1 MKFKYICFI
10 SIIASLLLANCSSGI
25 VQPTQTLQPTKE
37 PEISEVLLR
46 ADDLPGGYKKLTDK
60 EISSMMWPDPR
71 EIFRRIT
78 EDAPS
83 KSTVFLNQSQNEFGI
98 IVVLLAHPVSTK
110 TITSLVAGMSQP
122 DLFMPN
128 IKFTLKPEYS
138 GIGNGSLGL
147 LTEVAGDHYFM
158 EYIVAY
164 RNNSVMAVTYLYTD
178 NPKVDLKSL
187 AQKLDIHV
195 EAAYK

>member
-1 MKFKYICFI
+1 MKFKYIFFM

-46 ADDLPGGYKKLTDK
+46 ADDLPGGYKQLTDK

-122 DLFMPN
+122 DLFMTN

-138 GIGNGSLGL
+138 GIGNESLGL
-147 LTEVAGDHYFM
+147 LTEVAGDHYFQ
-158 EYIVAY
+158 EFIVAY

>member
-10 SIIASLLLANCSSGI
+10 SIIASLLLAGCGGGS
-25 VQPTQTLQPTKE
+25 VQPTQTPQPTKE
-37 PEISEVLLR
+37 PEISEVLLK
-46 ADDLPGGYKKLTDK
+46 ADDLPGGYKQLTDE
-60 EISSMMWPDPR
+60 EISRMMWPDTR
-71 EIFRRIT
+71 KLFSSIT

-122 DLFMPN
+122 DLFMTN

-138 GIGNGSLGL
+138 GIGNESLGL
-147 LTEVAGDHYFM
+147 LTEVAGDHYFQ
-158 EYIVAY
+158 EFIVAY